1 MKRSPCFLVA
11 LLAVTALSTFN
22 AVAQDAPL
30 IRFGRGFAAE
40 EQVWLMSARPDLTPN
55 QGKRYQLKQI
65 LFQANPERFQ
75 AYLAG
80 ELDAGT
86 APGLAVIFARAQGV
100 DMKIVAS
107 ICTEAAGKEWFS
119 TTYMVKDDGPIRS
132 VKDLKG
138 GTVGVV
144 GIKTATDLWARAGL
158 LNAGLAPDRD
168 TKVFPMGFP
177 GMGDA
182 VRTGKVSAGTFVE
195 PFYSAEVAKGGLRK
209 LFTAVEAVGYDHEL
223 LDIWFGEKFL
233 KSHPDTVRAFLADY
247 VAATKYYVANTA
259 QAKRDL
265 HKAGFVRTPL
275 EIYLKNA
282 DWKRDPNAHVDVGSL
297 NRLAELMLGKLQW
310 LEKPMKVEEMVDQ
323 SYLPR

>member
-1 MKRSPCFLVA
+1 VKRIACL
-11 LLAVTALSTFN
+11 LLACVSIALQIS
-22 AVAQDAPL
+22 ADAAEPPL

-65 LFQANPERFQ
+65 LFQANPQRFQ

-80 ELDAGT
+80 EIDAGT
-86 APGLAVIFARAQGV
+86 APGLSVIFANEQGLDIKV
-100 DMKIVAS
+100 VAS
-107 ICTEAAGKEWFS
+107 VCMEAAGKEWFS
-119 TTYMVKDDGPIRS
+119 TTYMTKDDGPVRS

-158 LNAGLAPDRD
+158 LNAGLQPDKD
-168 TKVFPMGFP
+168 TKVVPLGFP
-177 GMGDA
+177 AMGDA

-195 PFYSAEVAKGGLRK
+195 PFYSAEAAKGGLRK
-209 LFTAVEAVGYDHEL
+209 LFTAVDAVGYDHEL
-223 LDIWFGEKFL
+223 LDLWFGEKFL
-233 KSHPDTVRAFLADY
+233 KSNPEAVRAFLADY
-247 VAATKYYVANTA
+247 VAVTKYYLANTA

-282 DWKRDPNAHVDVGSL
+282 DWKRDPNARVNVESL
-297 NRLAELMLGKLQW
+297 KKLSTFMREKLNW
-310 LEKPMKVEEMVDQ
+310 LEKPVNVDALVDQ

>member
-1 MKRSPCFLVA
+1 LKAFVFA
-11 LLAVTALSTFN
+11 LLLPFGIDAL
-22 AVAQDAPL
+22 AAGPL

-55 QGKRYQLKQI
+55 QGKRYELKQI

-75 AYLAG
+75 AFLAG

-86 APGLAVIFARAQGV
+86 APGLAIIFARAQGM

-107 ICTEAAGKEWFS
+107 ICLEAKGDKYFS
-119 TTYMVKDDGPIRS
+119 TTYMVKDDGP
-132 VKDLKG
+132 VKRIQDLKG
-138 GTVGVV
+138 GTIGVV

-158 LNAGLAPDRD
+158 INAGLAPDKD
-168 TKVFPMGFP
+168 TKVVPMAFPVI
-177 GMGDA
+177 GDA

-209 LFTAVEAVGYDHEL
+209 LFTATEAVGYDHEL
-223 LDIWFGEKFL
+223 LDIFFGEKFL
-233 KSHPDTVRAFLADY
+233 KANPDAVRAFLADY
-247 VAATKYYVANTA
+247 VAVTKYYLANTE

-265 HKAGFVRTPL
+265 HKAGFVRTPID
-275 EIYLKNA
+275 IYLKNA
-282 DWKRDPNAHVDVGSL
+282 DWKRDPNARVDVESL
-297 NRLAELMLGKLQW
+297 KKLSTFMLDKLQW
-310 LEKPMKVEEMVDQ
+310 LEKPVNVDSMVDL